1 MKNPDAREPTETLPD
16 RLRRGDVFAPGCPS
30 REVMRHVTSS
40 WGLLILIALQDGT
53 LRFGELRRRAGGVSE
68 RMLAQTLRWL
78 EGDGLVVRRSHPV
91 VPPHTDYTLTK
102 NDCPTSWRMAGLSIR
117 FMSAGQCRPVM
128 IAIAPMSQPG
138 PLIADEQTT
147 ESDAITQKTR
157 RQKREE
163 IRCPWHIKTSVKPR
177 PRGFQIRGCC

>member
-1 MKNPDAREPTETLPD
+1 MKNPDASEPTETLPD

-30 REVMRHVTSS
+30 REVMKHVTSS

-91 VPPHTDYTLTK
+91 VPPHTDYTLTPLGQEAAEK
-102 NDCPTSWRMAGLSIR
+102 VATLAGWIEERLPDIMAHGRLVDPVHVR
-117 FMSAGQCRPVM
+117 RAMPAGDDRHRADVATGSA
-128 IAIAPMSQPG
+128 
-138 PLIADEQTT
+138 D
-147 ESDAITQKTR
+147 R
-157 RQKREE
+157 R
-163 IRCPWHIKTSVKPR
+163 
-177 PRGFQIRGCC
+177 